1 MVTVK
6 NNIDYTDNTIAD
18 MFLPRTES
26 ELETFVENMTPDM
39 ARRLILPTS
48 DIFARYLLSSED
60 SKHLTLS
67 FINAVLI
74 DSGRQPAVAITLK
87 NPFNLKRQVTE
98 RETVMDVEVQD
109 ENGKLYD
116 IEIQNRMHD
125 GFDNRIQYYGS
136 KLYCNQFNKNIDY
149 GDMKE
154 ATVIAITNWNDERKK
169 LHRHSVMVCEGK
181 REENFFTQDAVKFH
195 IINVKAF
202 DLFAQTCYNK
212 DEKEKQNLRGK
223 LYEWFKF
230 FRYGNTEEFMSAEC
244 AVLEAKERYEQF
256 IKDRDAD
263 MAEFRHRIWL
273 MDRRQEKHDAER
285 RGFMQGEHNAR
296 IETARNF
303 LALGVVTK
311 EQIAQATGLSP
322 AEIEQ
327 LQLEIHNA

>member
-1 MVTVK
+1 MATEK
-6 NNIDYTDNTIAD
+6 NNIEYTDNTIAD

-26 ELETFVENMTPDM
+26 ELETFVKNMTPEI
-39 ARRLILPTS
+39 ARKLILPTS

-67 FINAVLI
+67 FINAVLT

-87 NPFNLKRQVTE
+87 NPFNLKRHVTE

-136 KLYCNQFNKNIDY
+136 KLYCNQFNKNINY
-149 GDMKE
+149 GDMKQ
-154 ATVIAITNWNDERKK
+154 ATVIAITNWNDGRKK

-181 REENFFTQDAVKFH
+181 RNENFFTQDAVKFH
-195 IINVKAF
+195 IINIKAF

-212 DEKEKQNLRGK
+212 KEKQNLRNE
-223 LYEWFKF
+223 LYEWLKF

-285 RGFMQGEHNAR
+285 RGFMQGAHEKAL
-296 IETARNF
+296 ETARA
-303 LALGVVTK
+303 LLSLGVVTK
-311 EQIAQATGLSP
+311 EQIAQATGLSL
-322 AEIEQ
+322 AEVEQ
-327 LQLEIHNA
+327 LQVTINN